1 MSLNLA
7 VIRGC
12 CTSVP
17 EIRALTS
24 GRTIAV
30 LQVTARPAS
39 GPAVSVPV
47 VSWDPPAWVERL
59 DVGDEIVAVGRV
71 RRRFYQANGGA
82 AAKVEVEADL
92 LARGGDRRR
101 VTAALRKARD
111 LLETLVEDA

>member
-7 VIRGC
+7 VVRGC
-12 CTSVP
+12 CSSAP
-17 EIRALTS
+17 EVRELES

-30 LQVTARPAS
+30 LQVTARPPE

-59 DVGDEIVAVGRV
+59 DAGDEVVALGRV
-71 RRRFYQANGGA
+71 RRRFYQAGGA
-82 AAKVEVEADL
+82 AASKVEVEADL

-101 VTAALRKARD
+101 VNVALRRASE
-111 LLETLVEDA
+111 LLETLAQ

>member
-1 MSLNLA
+1 VSVNLA

-12 CTSVP
+12 CSSAP
-17 EIRALTS
+17 EIRVLAS
-24 GRTIAV
+24 GRTLAV
-30 LQVTARPAS
+30 LQVTARPEA

-71 RRRFYQANGGA
+71 RRRFYQAGGVA
-82 AAKVEVEADL
+82 ASKVEVEADL

-101 VTAALRKARD
+101 VGVALRRARD
-111 LLETLVEDA
+111 LVEALTER